1 MRVNYGNEQT
11 NATVSDISVGETFFA
26 DRKPVKE
33 KGLYMK
39 IDGNSGLV
47 IKKCDMGS
55 YAVNL
60 ETGQLKNFVWNTPVN
75 KVVAEVS
82 FPKK

>member
-11 NATVSDISVGETFFA
+11 GVAIKNILVGDTFFA
-26 DRKPVKE
+26 ERKSVKT

-39 IDGNSGLV
+39 IDGNCGLV
-47 IKKCDMGS
+47 RKRVGKS
-55 YAVNL
+55 YAINL
-60 ETGQLKNFVWNTPVN
+60 ETGQPREFNRETLVD
-75 KVVAEVS
+75 KVIAEVV

>member
-1 MRVNYGNEQT
+1 MRINYGNEQT
-11 NATVSDISVGETFFA
+11 GVAIRDISVGETFFA
-26 DRKPVKE
+26 DRKSVKE

-39 IDGNSGLV
+39 VDGNSGLV
-47 IKKCDMGS
+47 NKRCGMS

-60 ETGQLKNFVWNTPVN
+60 ETGQLRNFDCDTLVD
-75 KVVAEVS
+75 KVIAEVS

>member
-1 MRVNYGNEQT
+1 MKVNYGNEQT
-11 NATVSDISVGETFFA
+11 SVIIRDISVGETFFA
-26 DRKPVKE
+26 DRKSAKE

-39 IDGNSGLV
+39 IDGNSRLL
-47 IKKCDMGS
+47 ISKKS
-55 YAVNL
+55 NNYAINL
-60 ETGQLKNFVWNTPVN
+60 ETGKVKSFDLSTPVY

>member
-11 NATVSDISVGETFFA
+11 GVAIRSISVGDTFFA
-26 DRKPVKE
+26 DRKSVKA

-39 IDGNSGLV
+39 IDGTCGLV
-47 IKKCDMGS
+47 RNRTGRS
-55 YAVNL
+55 YAINL
-60 ETGQLKNFVWNTPVN
+60 ETGQPREFDCDTLVD
-75 KVVAEVS
+75 KVVAEVV